1 MEQATEPNPMER
13 PSGSGFGAA
22 QSENDEQY
30 SRERKERTR
39 ARQSRDG
46 DQRYVTCRV
55 VSILN
60 CIKFVYFPLELL
72 LCVSLEIGLGAWER
86 K

>member
-1 MEQATEPNPMER
+1 MER

-46 DQRYVTCRV
+46 DQRYITCHV
-55 VSILN
+55 N
-60 CIKFVYFPLELL
+60 CIKLLYFPLEPIF
-72 LCVSLEIGLGAWER
+72 CIIREIGLSAWER
-86 K
+86 NQLVGQDSIG

>member
-30 SRERKERTR
+30 SR
-39 ARQSRDG
+39 A
-46 DQRYVTCRV
+46 
-55 VSILN
+55 
-60 CIKFVYFPLELL
+60 
-72 LCVSLEIGLGAWER
+72 LGAYSAFIY
-86 K
+86 KQYSKVKNDF

>member
-46 DQRYVTCRV
+46 DQRYITCHVDRAV
-55 VSILN
+55 QLYKT
-60 CIKFVYFPLELL
+60 CIFPPGT
-72 LCVSLEIGLGAWER
+72 SR
-86 K
+86 

>member
-1 MEQATEPNPMER
+1 MER

-46 DQRYVTCRV
+46 DQRYVTYHNVEQCHV
-55 VSILN
+55 N
-60 CIKFVYFPLELL
+60 CIKFVYFPLELI

>member
-1 MEQATEPNPMER
+1 MER

-46 DQRYVTCRV
+46 DQRYV
-55 VSILN
+55 SILN
-60 CIKFVYFPLELL
+60 CIKLVYFPLELI